1 MDKEFEKKVRMK
13 RIRAAAV
20 AIIVIAIAAYLIYDM
35 DVEKADYGDS
45 LQEQITAAQ
54 SLYDEQKVNAGNEEG
69 QYAPY
74 TLLAFAQQINKAKAV
89 AEDEASEYNAEKDAY
104 EQLKDDIKAFKKA
117 DNSDVVSVED
127 AEKLAK
133 EKILKRTKNC
143 LM

>member
-54 SLYDEQKVNAGNEEG
+54 SLYDEQKEM
-69 QYAPY
+69 
-74 TLLAFAQQINKAKAV
+74 
-89 AEDEASEYNAEKDAY
+89 
-104 EQLKDDIKAFKKA
+104 
-117 DNSDVVSVED
+117 
-127 AEKLAK
+127 
-133 EKILKRTKNC
+133 KRDSMLHIHC
-143 LM
+143 LPLRSR